1 MKVIRH
7 CPLMNVLLDF
17 SLGLLPEDESQSIEG
32 HLLECEACAQIIS
45 ESDASD
51 ALVETL
57 RERSLLVIS
66 EDAEIALLRQKLHS
80 SYRKITHHLSTKV
93 SGDETQ
99 VNAPRTTETNTF
111 PDTIAHYRLHEKLGE
126 GGTGIVFR
134 AWDQQLQR
142 SVALKIILDRRLWNT
157 TSADRFKSEAAMLAQ
172 IQHPQIVQIFEI
184 GEEAGRP
191 YLALEY
197 LAGGDLAS
205 VLRNQPQH
213 FEDSA
218 RLMMQLARAVHHA
231 HQQGIIHRDLKPS
244 NILMAQLPIKN
255 KPDQYRPLQNLE
267 IKIADFGLAKRMEV
281 DGITET
287 GVVLGTPGYMA
298 PESLKQRPEQH
309 APTMDVYS
317 LGAILYELLTGR
329 PPFRGET
336 IAETLIQ
343 VQSSI
348 PLSPSKL
355 RPRLPRDL
363 ETICLHCLDKEP
375 ARRYRT
381 AEELAKDLERYLEKR
396 PILVR
401 PAGPLVKLVS
411 WARRRPALALL
422 TGLLTLALFALV
434 AGTIRYEQRLQSEL
448 NETQVER
455 DRASLNYRQARES
468 LERMLAKLDE
478 PHRANIPQLQ
488 ALRREQQ
495 RELLKFMQTVTSAT
509 SDDPAVMRDV
519 ARAYYTSARLLLSL
533 GEVKTAR
540 DNLKQSQQWWAKIL
554 VTEPNDLSG
563 RMEASNILNTL
574 AATYPY
580 GQEHLSLNLEAAR
593 LQSELLAHHPG
604 NAELIKMLAMSWHN
618 VGANYLTLR
627 QFTEAE
633 AYLEKSYQ
641 LLETSHARGIAVP
654 NYSVEMAET
663 ESNLILANLSLQRP
677 DRAEKYYLQS
687 IKRLEQALAD
697 DPHNLRV
704 LLSLCGLRVNRA
716 NMIKDQQAALKMLD
730 ANLTALQA
738 LLQREPEYAEA
749 KGRLLE
755 TQGSRGNFLSMA
767 KRYREAALAFQD
779 VVQYAAEGDKD
790 YYSLFVASNYA
801 FLGEYQ
807 LSAEACEKAGRY
819 SQLNYE
825 QKAYLG
831 LCHVCNANSVQ
842 RDRTLHADQQQALIN
857 KFQTDAMHWLT
868 QARKSCTYQQWNL
881 LRVAFAFDAIW
892 KPLRENTLI
901 WDWLKTQRNH
911 IP

>member
-1 MKVIRH
+1 
-7 CPLMNVLLDF
+7 MNVLLDF
-17 SLGLLPEDESQSIEG
+17 TLGLMPEDESQSIED
-32 HLLECEACAQIIS
+32 HLHECNACTQIIS

-66 EDAEIALLRQKLHS
+66 EDAEIASLRQKLHS
-80 SYRKITHHLSTKV
+80 SYSKITHHLSTNV
-93 SGDETQ
+93 PGDETQ
-99 VNAPRTTETNTF
+99 VNAPRTPESNTLPET
-111 PDTIAHYRLHEKLGE
+111 IGHYRLHEKLGE

-157 TSADRFKSEAAMLAQ
+157 NSADRFKSEAAMLAQ

-191 YLALEY
+191 FLALEY

-205 VLRNQPQH
+205 LLRNQPQH

-218 RLMMQLARAVHHA
+218 RLLMQLAQAVHHA

-244 NILMAQLPIKN
+244 NILMAQPPDKN
-255 KPDQYRPLQNLE
+255 KPGKDRPLQNLE

-343 VQSSI
+343 VQTSI
-348 PLSPSKL
+348 PLAPSKL

-363 ETICLHCLDKEP
+363 ETICLHCLDKDP
-375 ARRYRT
+375 ARRYRS
-381 AEELAKDLERYLEKR
+381 ADELANDLERYLEKR

-401 PAGPLVKLVS
+401 PAGPIVKLMS
-411 WARRRPALALL
+411 WARRKPALASL
-422 TGLLTLALFALV
+422 TALLALALIALL
-434 AGTIRYEQRLQSEL
+434 AGTIRYERRLQSEL

-495 RELLKFMQTVTSAT
+495 RELLKFMQTVTSTT

-519 ARAYYTSARLLLSL
+519 ARAYYTSARLLMSL
-533 GEVKTAR
+533 GEVTTAR
-540 DNLKQSQQWWAKIL
+540 DNLNQSQQWWSKIL
-554 VTEPNDLSG
+554 AAEPNDLSG
-563 RMEASNILNTL
+563 RIEASNLLNTL

-580 GQEHLSLNLEAAR
+580 GQEHVSCNLEAAR
-593 LQSELLAHHPG
+593 LQSELLAQNPG
-604 NAELIKMLAMSWHN
+604 NPELIKMLAMSWHN
-618 VGANYLTLR
+618 VGANYLTLK

-641 LLETSHARGIAVP
+641 LLETSHASSIPLP

-663 ESNLILANLSLQRP
+663 EANLILANLSLQRP
-677 DRAEKYYLQS
+677 DKAEKYYLQS
-687 IKRLEQALAD
+687 IERLERAAGE
-697 DPHNLRV
+697 DPSNLRV

-716 NMIKDQQAALKMLD
+716 NMIKDQQAALTMLD
-730 ANLTALQA
+730 TNVAALQA
-738 LLQREPEYAEA
+738 LLQREPEFVAA
-749 KGRLLE
+749 KERLLE
-755 TQGSRGNFLSMA
+755 TQGSRGNLLSMA
-767 KRYREAALAFQD
+767 KRHREAAIAFQD
-779 VVQYAAEGDKD
+779 VVRYAADGDKD
-790 YYSLFVASNYA
+790 FYSLFVASNYA
-801 FLGEYQ
+801 FLGEYR
-807 LSAEACEKAGRY
+807 LSAEACEKAARY
-819 SQLNYE
+819 SQLNHE
-825 QKAYLG
+825 QKAYLA
-831 LCHVCNANSVQ
+831 LCHVCNANTVE
-842 RDRTLHADQQQALIN
+842 RDRSLSAEQQKALIN
-857 KFQTDAMHWLT
+857 KYQADAKQWLMQT
-868 QARKSCTYQQWNL
+868 RKSCTEQQWNL
-881 LRVAFAFDAIW
+881 LTVAFAIDATW

-911 IP
+911 KL